1 MRGIDHTLPAL
12 PSTVSRSHPALI
24 ATTALA
30 PIAWGTTYVTTTQ
43 FLPAGAPM
51 LTALLRALPA
61 GLLLLAITRTIPR
74 GDWWWKASVLGL
86 LNVGAFF
93 PLLFIGAYR
102 LPGGVA
108 ATVGAIQPLIVVT
121 LAHVWL
127 GERATAVKV
136 GAGIAGVAGVALLVL
151 TPAAKLDAL
160 GVAAAVSGAILMAA
174 GVALTKAWKPPV
186 APLTLT
192 AWQLTAGGIFLI
204 PIAAFEGLPDA
215 GFTGTNVLGYL
226 WLGLAGTAVAY
237 SLWFRGIGRL
247 PASVVTFLSLTASL
261 SAATIGW
268 LWLGQSLT
276 PVQIAGGVLAL
287 GAIAAGALVS
297 RPPAIV
303 ADCPTPL
310 SDATPLPAGTPE
322 FAPAADAP
330 LPTGSRRP

>member
-1 MRGIDHTLPAL
+1 M
-12 PSTVSRSHPALI
+12 STVPRNHPALI

-61 GLLLLAITRTIPR
+61 GLLLLAITRTLPR
-74 GDWWWKASVLGL
+74 GNWWWKASVLGF

-108 ATVGAIQPLIVVT
+108 ATVGAIQPLIVVM

-127 GERATAVKV
+127 GERATVVKLAA
-136 GAGIAGVAGVALLVL
+136 GAAGVVGVALLVL
-151 TPAAKLDAL
+151 TPAARLDAV
-160 GVAAAVSGAILMAA
+160 GVAAAVAGAVLMAA
-174 GVALTKAWKPPV
+174 GVALTKAWRPPV
-186 APLTLT
+186 PPLTLT

-204 PIAAFEGLPDA
+204 PIAAVEGLPAA
-215 GFTGTNVLGYL
+215 GFTAVNVWGYL

-237 SLWFRGIGRL
+237 SLWFRGIGQL
-247 PASVVTFLSLTASL
+247 PASVVTFLSLITAI
-261 SAATIGW
+261 SAAAIGW
-268 LWLGQSLT
+268 LWLGQDLSPL
-276 PVQIAGGVLAL
+276 QLLGGVLAL

-297 RPPAIV
+297 RPAAI
-303 ADCPTPL
+303 
-310 SDATPLPAGTPE
+310 
-322 FAPAADAP
+322 AADAP
-330 LPTGSRRP
+330 LAPAPSPSDAASVASGP